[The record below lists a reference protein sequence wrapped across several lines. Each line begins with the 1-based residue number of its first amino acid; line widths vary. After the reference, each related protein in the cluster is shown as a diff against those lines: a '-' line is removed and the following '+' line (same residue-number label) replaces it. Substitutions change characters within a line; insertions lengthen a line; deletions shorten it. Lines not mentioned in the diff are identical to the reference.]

1 MVLRVQRQ
9 DKPLACLVVSCPAFQ
24 CTAPCGVQGAS
35 SSLLRESGGPRLS
48 RRRSTVCWH
57 WQGWRTF
64 GAGYVHDALG
74 GRIGYGALDSFA
86 LRMTNGDWRDS
97 AGATQTLVLN
107 QEVASAVVV
116 SGWSRADKVR
126 ATQGP

>member
-1 MVLRVQRQ
+1 M
-9 DKPLACLVVSCPAFQ
+9 A
-24 CTAPCGVQGAS
+24 
-35 SSLLRESGGPRLS
+35 
-48 RRRSTVCWH
+48 

-116 SGWSRADKVR
+116 SGWSRADKASKTRPRWKSLFAVLLHTKQLL
-126 ATQGP
+126 ALAPTPL